1 MVIKRVR
8 PFSCAR
14 VAAALYAAVGL
25 ILGAG
30 FSLMSLAGGFSSFA
44 FAANPVRPVVPFPF
58 AMGPLAILVF
68 PICYGAL
75 GFVSALVGSWLYN
88 LTAGVVG
95 GIQVELE

>member
-1 MVIKRVR
+1 MVIKRIK

-14 VAAALYAAVGL
+14 IVAALYAAVGL
-25 ILGAG
+25 VLGAG
-30 FSLMSLAGGFSSFA
+30 IWLVSLGGGFSSFA

-58 AMGPLAILVF
+58 GMGPIALIVFTAI
-68 PICYGAL
+68 YGAL

-88 LTAGVVG
+88 VVAGVVG